1 MAAKKENEITETRER
16 IENALIEQLD
26 ERGQY
31 KEPFADLVQRYMKM
45 WDTTIAL
52 EQNVEEYGVMFDSER
67 GVKKNDA
74 VNQLMQMNKQM
85 LILLDKLNIT
95 TDKVKADD
103 GCDI

>member
-16 IENALIEQLD
+16 IENALIEQL
-26 ERGQY
+26 EKKGQHR
-31 KEPFADLVQRYMKM
+31 EPFADLVQRYMKM

-52 EQNVEEYGVMFDSER
+52 EQNVEEYGVMFDTER

-95 TDKVKADD
+95 TDKVKADG

>member
-1 MAAKKENEITETRER
+1 MAANKNNEILKTREK
-16 IENALIEQLD
+16 IENALIEQL
-26 ERGQY
+26 EIRGQY
-31 KEPFADLVQRYMKM
+31 KEPFADLVKRYMKM
-45 WDTTIAL
+45 WDTTIEL
-52 EQNVEEYGVMFDSER
+52 EMNIEEYGVMFDTDR